1 MACCR
6 CQDEDAFCNNNMG
19 QPAILPIEDFPV
31 RRQMPGPGLT
41 CQNNLDCTLFDDCV
55 EDDGACRIGDN
66 LVEDDISLRQAGQ
79 DQGCPRGQALCCN
92 PVPGDLLSVR
102 AGLITSGDPLGDG
115 GSVEPEGR
123 NEPIC
128 ERQELAAVVNFNFG
142 VSCGK
147 RDSRVYHQVRLSKE
161 EGGEGEVTNPG
172 EWPWAALI
180 FNGNDYVGSGV
191 LLDNDVVVTTATKV
205 QKFLRSPSDL
215 TIRIGDFDP
224 TSDYPNPLEDFP
236 HVEME
241 VVCIKLHP
249 RANYPTTLEYN
260 VAVLKMR
267 VRVRREPGN
276 RNQEPDT
283 KAVVSAV
290 SVVDLRSAPRRP
302 ANQPEGVDGFR
313 RNEAKDEEYG
323 DELSLRQG
331 LLSDLNNEV
340 DPLGEPIS
348 GDPVDS
354 FVARS
359 YINTACL
366 PRSTRQFPAGTRCW
380 VAAWGRGLRE
390 QREISLPLVSKSE
403 CEAKLRPEFRKRGVN
418 SWDLHS
424 SELCAGGEV
433 GVDTCDGEGGAPLV
447 CLDEDTDQFYAVGL
461 VGYGFGCED
470 PIPAVYTNLA
480 NSEVKSFIETAF
492 SQNFC

>member
-6 CQDEDAFCNNNMG
+6 CQDENAFCNNNMAK
-19 QPAILPIEDFPV
+19 PATLPIEDFPV
-31 RRQMPGPGLT
+31 RRKIPGPGLT
-41 CQNNLDCTLFDDCV
+41 CQNNLECTLFDDCE
-55 EDDGACRIGDN
+55 EDDGACRIGEN

-79 DQGCPRGQALCCN
+79 EGCPRGQVLCCN

-102 AGLITSGDPLGDG
+102 AGLITSRDPLGDG
-115 GSVEPEGR
+115 GSAETPR
-123 NEPIC
+123 RDKLRREPIC

-147 RDSRVYHQVRLSKE
+147 RDSRVYHQVRLSRE

-205 QKFLRSPSDL
+205 KDFLRSPSDL
-215 TIRIGDFDP
+215 TIRVGDFDP
-224 TSDYPNPLEDFP
+224 TTDYPNSLEDFP
-236 HVEME
+236 HVEMD
-241 VVCIKLHP
+241 VDCIKLHP
-249 RANYPTTLEYN
+249 RTDYPATLEYN

-267 VRVRREPGN
+267 VRVRRE
-276 RNQEPDT
+276 T
-283 KAVVSAV
+283 KPATKERQSAV
-290 SVVDLRSAPRRP
+290 SVVDIRSAPRRP
-302 ANQPEGVDGFR
+302 ANQPEGVLGFR
-313 RNEAKDEEYG
+313 RNERKDEEYG
-323 DELSLRQG
+323 DEISLRQG

-354 FVARS
+354 FIPRT

-366 PRSTRQFPAGTRCW
+366 PRSTRQFPPGTRCW

-390 QREISLPLVSKSE
+390 QREISLPMVSKSE
-403 CEAKLRPEFRKRGVN
+403 CEARLRPEFRSRGVN
-418 SWDLHS
+418 SWNLHS
-424 SELCAGGEV
+424 SELCAGGEA

-470 PIPAVYTNLA
+470 AIPAVYTNLA
-480 NSEVKSFIETAF
+480 DSEVKSFIETAF

>member
-1 MACCR
+1 M
-6 CQDEDAFCNNNMG
+6 
-19 QPAILPIEDFPV
+19 
-31 RRQMPGPGLT
+31 
-41 CQNNLDCTLFDDCV
+41 
-55 EDDGACRIGDN
+55 
-66 LVEDDISLRQAGQ
+66 
-79 DQGCPRGQALCCN
+79 
-92 PVPGDLLSVR
+92 
-102 AGLITSGDPLGDG
+102 
-115 GSVEPEGR
+115 
-123 NEPIC
+123 
-128 ERQELAAVVNFNFG
+128 
-142 VSCGK
+142 
-147 RDSRVYHQVRLSKE
+147 
-161 EGGEGEVTNPG
+161 TNPG

-205 QKFLRSPSDL
+205 QKFLRSPSEL

-241 VVCIKLHP
+241 AVCIKLHP

-390 QREISLPLVSKSE
+390 QREVFEAFLLSFHPFFFRLACPWSASLS
-403 CEAKLRPEFRKRGVN
+403 ARQN
-418 SWDLHS
+418 YDQS
-424 SELCAGGEV
+424 SESV
-433 GVDTCDGEGGAPLV
+433 G
-447 CLDEDTDQFYAVGL
+447 
-461 VGYGFGCED
+461 
-470 PIPAVYTNLA
+470 
-480 NSEVKSFIETAF
+480 
-492 SQNFC
+492 